1 MDPHVKMALPT
12 WQTECKPANQCPQAI
27 QGQPIEIAP
36 LVVEVAR
43 CAGAGVRA
51 AEAQLVLNCL
61 RVFAR
66 L

>member
-27 QGQPIEIAP
+27 QGQPVEVAP

-43 CAGAGVRA
+43 AAAAIPGG
-51 AEAQLVLNCL
+51 AEAQLVLN
-61 RVFAR
+61 
-66 L
+66 